1 MSWPHTCIC
10 RFVAFCDEVVFSLTR
25 ISSYTKRTY
34 IAIVTLSNLL
44 KSEIYIYNRMFHI
57 LVNAFI
63 IPIYEQISKERMLLL
78 NIVIILLS
86 YGFGC
91 INGAYLVGQYL
102 GVGDIRSFGSTN
114 AGARN
119 AGRVLGKGAF
129 IGTVVIDA
137 LKTVIPLLAAELI
150 FNVNHVTIAWMALAL
165 LMGHI
170 WPVHM
175 QFRGGKGVVVY
186 LATALVMVPIALLP
200 TAVMLLIGLAFKR
213 SFSIAGFAGMLMIP
227 LYLLIRAEWFQ
238 AGLFLILLCIV
249 AVAHRWGR
257 H

>member
-1 MSWPHTCIC
+1 MEAI
-10 RFVAFCDEVVFSLTR
+10 FSLIK
-25 ISSYTKRTY
+25 IS
-34 IAIVTLSNLL
+34 L
-44 KSEIYIYNRMFHI
+44 KSKSPSFATVISNIPLEIRIYIYNRMFHN
-57 LVNAFI
+57 LVNTFI
-63 IPIYEQISKERMLLL
+63 IPIYEQISEERMLLL
-78 NIVIILLS
+78 NIVFILLS

-91 INGAYLVGQYL
+91 INGAYLVGQYR
-102 GVGDIRSFGSTN
+102 GIGDIRTFGSSN

-129 IGTVVIDA
+129 VGTVGIDA
-137 LKTVIPLLAAELI
+137 LKTVIPLLVAELL
-150 FNVNHVTIAWMALAL
+150 FDVNHITIAWMALAL
-165 LMGHI
+165 LIGHI

-186 LATALVMVPIALLP
+186 LATALVMAPIALVA
-200 TAVMLLIGLAFKR
+200 TAFILLIGLVFKL

-227 LYLLIRAEWFQ
+227 LYLLVRAEWFQ

-249 AVAHRWGR
+249 AVAHRWGK